1 MQHTL
6 VSKEKTQVSSEKLQA
21 RLRKRRVTCNVAD
34 SRLTADCTPQNS
46 VILRPMIIRFIA
58 TRMAG
63 SGSGKLSK
71 PVVFI
76 ATAGVAIG
84 VALMIVS
91 VAIVTGFQ
99 REVREKVIG
108 FGAHFQIVNTE
119 QTYNRESSR
128 LEIDQDFY
136 PELSDMEG
144 VRHIQIF
151 ATKPGIMETRDDLQG
166 CIIKGIGE
174 DFDWSFFEDKI
185 LEGEALNLHTEGASS
200 DLMISQW
207 TSKRMQ
213 IGIGDKVTLYFVLE
227 EGDIRPRNFTVTTIY
242 STGLKEFD
250 EQFVF
255 IDIAHIQRINQWGI
269 EAQLLVSDSCKSGTV
284 GIEAFGFGGRG
295 DLRYNWPGT
304 DLKGKGPHQVSLKGD
319 TTFTVIVHDRD
330 RSLPDTAIVRFHYAS
345 PDSIPCSYRTE
356 SMTTGGSSRFYA
368 GGFEVLIDRY
378 EDLIPMSDELFYK
391 VPYYLQVQNVA
402 DRNPEIFS
410 WLEMLDLNVD
420 LIIYMMILIA
430 VVNMTSALLIIIL
443 ERTNMIGML
452 KAFGMRDRDV
462 VLVFVRH
469 AARIIGLGML
479 IGNLTGFGLAFLQQQ
494 TGLVGL
500 NPESYY
506 VNKVPIEFNWLYIFQ
521 VELVTFVICTLFM
534 LLPALYVAK
543 IEPVKAI
550 RFD

>member
-1 MQHTL
+1 MP
-6 VSKEKTQVSSEKLQA
+6 
-21 RLRKRRVTCNVAD
+21 RVN
-34 SRLTADCTPQNS
+34 SRPQNS
-46 VILRPMIIRFIA
+46 AILRPMIIRFIA
-58 TRMAG
+58 SRMAG

-99 REVREKVIG
+99 REVRGKVIG

-128 LEIDQDFY
+128 LEIKQDFY
-136 PELSDMEG
+136 PGMADMEG
-144 VRHIQIF
+144 VRHIQVF

-166 CIIKGIGE
+166 CIIKGVGE

-185 LEGEALNLHTEGASS
+185 VEGEPLDLSTEGASP
-200 DLMISQW
+200 DLMISEW
-207 TSKRMQ
+207 TSRRMK

-227 EGDIRPRNFTVTTIY
+227 EGDIRPRNFEVTTIY

-255 IDIAHIQRINQWGI
+255 VDIAHIQRINQWGI
-269 EAQLLVSDSCKSGTV
+269 EAQLLVSDSCEDGSIV
-284 GIEAFGFGGRG
+284 LEAFGFGGRG
-295 DLRYNWPGT
+295 DLRYDWPGT
-304 DLKGKGPHQVSLKGD
+304 DLVGKGPHRVQALGD
-319 TTFTVIVHDRD
+319 TTFTVVVHDRD
-330 RSLPDTAIVRFHYAS
+330 RSLPDTASAHIRFAS
-345 PDSIPCSYRTE
+345 PGSIPCFYTVE
-356 SMTTGGSSRFYA
+356 IETTGGSSKYYA

-378 EDLIPMSDELFYK
+378 EDLIPMGDVLFYE

-469 AARIIGLGML
+469 AARIIGMGML
-479 IGNLTGFGLAFLQQQ
+479 IGNIIGFGLGFLQHQ
-494 TGLVGL
+494 TKVVSL

-506 VNKVPIEFNWLYIFQ
+506 VNTVPIEFNWSYLLQ
-521 VELVTFVICTLFM
+521 VELVTFIICVLFM

-543 IEPVKAI
+543 IDPVKAI